1 MNINKQHIIIYL
13 W

>member
-1 MNINKQHIIIYL
+1 MNINKQHTIIYL

>member
-1 MNINKQHIIIYL
+1 MNINKQHTVIYL